1 MLKIPFVTWI
11 ANAAAVLTGT
21 YGDVTL
27 QAEVA
32 DCSRQTIYDHAHKV
46 QAALEGTHDGG
57 PTRATLIAENRRL
70 ARENAQLWDW
80 LAQTIEFPTEKQRE
94 FSVTATAMGLSLNQ
108 VLALLDLLL
117 GKQVGLGRSTLHRW
131 VKAAASAA
139 GQVLKLLDA
148 RCRALVL
155 VGCLDEIFFHGR
167 PVLVGVEPA
176 SMAWFLGRKA
186 DDRTGATWAEALRDW
201 DALSFVTADAGKGL
215 QAGIVA
221 VQRGRQ
227 GDGEPS
233 LESGLDVFHTTYE
246 ARRVLRRIWNRV
258 ERFWEQAEAASRRV
272 KESQR
277 QGQDARGLA
286 SVANRAW
293 KQAEAAFAEYERSE
307 AGWEVAHGALAI
319 FRPEGRLNDRTRA
332 SQQIAL
338 ALPLLSGPEWSKV
351 RGLLQAEGALR
362 FLDRLHRQLGEAVA
376 EDSLRAELVRLWWLR
391 RRRPRANVTGPV
403 AGAGHVAHLVQE
415 VLCRKMDPNW
425 RESYGAVSRV
435 LRGTVR
441 ASSAVECMNSVLRM
455 HQSRH
460 RTVSQGL
467 LDLKRLYWNCREF
480 REGKRRKHCPY
491 ELLGLELPSYRF
503 WDLLGM
509 PTTPEGEA

>member
-1 MLKIPFVTWI
+1 MLKIPLATWI
-11 ANAAAVLTGT
+11 ANAAVGLTGL
-21 YGDVTL
+21 YGDVTR
-27 QAEVA
+27 QASQA

-46 QAALEGTHDGG
+46 RAAVVDAHDGG
-57 PTRATLIAENRRL
+57 PTRAALIAENQRL
-70 ARENAQLWDW
+70 AQENAQLWRW
-80 LAQTIEFPTEKQRE
+80 LEETIEFPVIKQHE
-94 FSVTATAMGLSLNQ
+94 FVAIATAMGLSLNQ
-108 VLALLDLLL
+108 VLALLALIL
-117 GKQVGLGRSTLHRW
+117 GIQVCPSRSTLHRW
-131 VKAAASAA
+131 VKLAGVAA
-139 GQVLKLLDA
+139 GRVLKLLDA

-186 DDRTGATWAEALRDW
+186 DDRTGATWAGALRDW
-201 DALSFVTADAGKGL
+201 GALSFVTADAGKGL

-221 VQRGRQ
+221 GRRERQ
-227 GDGEPS
+227 EGGKLS

-246 ARRVLRRIWNRV
+246 ARRVLRLIWNRV
-258 ERFWEQAEAASRRV
+258 ERLWERAEATSRRV
-272 KESQR
+272 NESQR

-286 SVANRAW
+286 RVARLAW
-293 KQAEAAFAEYERSE
+293 KRAEAAFAEYERSE
-307 AGWEVAHGALAI
+307 AGWKIAHGALAV
-319 FRPEGRLNDRTRA
+319 FGPEGRLNDRAWA
-332 SQQIAL
+332 SRQIAL

-351 RGLLQAEGALR
+351 RGLLQVEGALT

-391 RRRPRANVTGPV
+391 RRRPRANVTGSV

-415 VLCRKMDPNW
+415 VVCRKMDPDW

-480 REGKRRKHCPY
+480 REGKRRQHCPY
-491 ELLGLELPSYRF
+491 ELLGLKLPSYRF

-509 PTTPEGEA
+509 PTPAEGTT

>member
-1 MLKIPFVTWI
+1 VLKIPFASWI
-11 ANAAAVLTGT
+11 ANAAVGLTGL
-21 YGDVTL
+21 YGDVTR
-27 QAEVA
+27 QAKVA

-46 QAALEGTHDGG
+46 QAAVVDAHDGG
-57 PTRATLIAENRRL
+57 PTRATLIAQIHQLRL
-70 ARENAQLWDW
+70 ENAQLWDW
-80 LAQTIEFPTEKQRE
+80 LAQTIEFPADKQHE
-94 FSVTATAMGLSLNQ
+94 FTVTAAAMGLSLNQ
-108 VLALLDLLL
+108 VLVLLALIL
-117 GKQVGLGRSTLHRW
+117 GKPACPGRSTMHRW
-131 VKAAASAA
+131 IKLAGLAA
-139 GQVLKLLDA
+139 GRVLKLLDS

-176 SMAWFLGRKA
+176 SMTWFLGHKA
-186 DDRTGATWAEALRDW
+186 DDRTGATWARSLRDW
-201 DALSFVTADAGKGL
+201 EVLSFVTADAGKGL
-215 QAGIVA
+215 QAGIAA
-221 VQRGRQ
+221 VRRERREEGKS
-227 GDGEPS
+227 S

-246 ARRVLRRIWNRV
+246 ARRISRLVWNRV
-258 ERFWEQAEAASRRV
+258 ERLWEQAEAASRRV

-286 SVANRAW
+286 SAARRLW
-293 KQAEAAFAEYERSE
+293 GQAGAAFAEHERSE
-307 AGWEVAHGALAI
+307 AGWKIAHGALAV
-319 FRPEGRLNDRTRA
+319 FRPEGRLNDRTWA
-332 SQQIAL
+332 AGQIAL

-351 RGLLQAEGALR
+351 RGLLQAEGALT
-362 FLDRLHRQLGEAVA
+362 FLDRLHRQLGEAVP

-391 RRRPRANVTGPV
+391 RRRPRAKVAGEV
-403 AGAGHVAHLVQE
+403 AGAGHVAVLVQE
-415 VLCRKMDPNW
+415 LVCRKMGANW

-435 LRGTVR
+435 LRETVR

-480 REGKRRKHCPY
+480 REGKRRKHSPY
-491 ELLGLELPSYRF
+491 ELLGLKLPSYHF

-509 PTTPEGEA
+509 PTATEGGA